1 MTDTFTKDQIFAM
14 IAEQRRAVADVMEG
28 LSAEQWATP
37 SLCGGWTVR
46 DVAAHLVMPFEL
58 STPQFVG
65 RLLTHRFKFDKMSN
79 SFARADTRSGGELAK
94 VLRANAEHR
103 FVPPNF
109 PPQAPLTDI
118 VTHGMDMFRPL
129 GIERDIPSATLRTVL
144 NFLMTPKATKAFVPK
159 SVVEGRSFV
168 ATDVEWSAGS
178 GTEVLAPAQ
187 DLVLTLTGR
196 RAVPVS

>member
-1 MTDTFTKDQIFAM
+1 MTDTLTKDQIFAM
-14 IAEQRRAVADVMEG
+14 IAEQRRAVADVMDG

-37 SLCGGWTVR
+37 SLCAGWTVR
-46 DVAAHLVMPFEL
+46 DVAAHLVMPYEVSL
-58 STPQFVG
+58 PG
-65 RLLTHRFKFDKMSN
+65 LLVRMAKSGFDFDKVAN
-79 SFARADTRSGGELAK
+79 KFALAEHRSGADLAK

-118 VTHGMDMFRPL
+118 VTHGLDMFRPL
-129 GIERDIPSATLRTVL
+129 GIDRDIPSATLRTVL
-144 NFLMTPKATKAFVPK
+144 DFLMTPKATKAFVPAG
-159 SVVEGRSFV
+159 VVEGRSFV

-196 RAVPVS
+196 VPTRT